1 MNDDEHTPMLAGDN
15 AVARLFE
22 AADYEVSQAV
32 GLEPGSVDWFA
43 TPRKGLVRPR
53 TYFRVWMRCP
63 EGFDAALAEL
73 DEKRRATAA
82 DRALGVV
89 MEGGSLPPGYTA
101 DLRADV
107 CAAISYRRLVLEV
120 SGIADGIREHMK
132 AYEAKGEPGRYLSRR
147 IDDPEMGYPDAVA
160 WLKEWVSSR
169 PTSSTILLSYDDLT
183 GRSAV
188 VEQAI
193 YEIGL
198 RSLREPDDTVL
209 LARYSPTGAAHLA
222 YEHGFA
228 IRVHDDIDELLRGSP
243 PSLVCLERSEVYDYE
258 KRVRNYLPGK
268 CVRVCAPASSD
279 VQRWFS
285 DRLASS
291 ALTARFLAARE
302 RDPEFKDLTD
312 APANVQRLLE
322 SVLICRDVA
331 SSSPAQWIAYV
342 VHDYIVKLL
351 HDAFPDGKALL
362 AQLMPL
368 EEAALTQFSLGWISV
383 GPDRPIASQ
392 RTWGEL
398 REQILAWYKIDS
410 QGRVRMNALIRDHLI
425 ARRVAREILAGNV
438 GSLSRHQFPREYVF
452 LFLSI
457 LSPEAAA
464 RFAEG
469 RGAEVRAEI
478 EAEVER
484 RLQLTLAHQLKRSVG
499 AILMNVQNI
508 RENLGAL
515 DVAKFKY
522 EFRRIDEEIAFQS
535 ALAEQTGRWQEVPND
550 APEGLALHDIVID
563 VVAPL
568 RQRCPDAGCE
578 IAISAALRVRANRA
592 GLREILHCLLEN
604 AFHAVASSPAP
615 RLWIRAILEGDTV
628 RLDIVDN
635 GPGIRAEDRE
645 RIFEPYVTT
654 KKGGDQPLGTGLGLA
669 IARRYAAQLGAY
681 VGLDPEREGTC
692 FFARFVTWRDAS

>member
-1 MNDDEHTPMLAGDN
+1 MNDDEHAPMVAGES

-53 TYFRVWMRCP
+53 TYFRAWTRCP
-63 EGFDAALAEL
+63 EDIDAALAEL
-73 DEKRRATAA
+73 HEKRRATAA

-89 MEGGSLPPGYTA
+89 MEGSPPPGYTA
-101 DLRADV
+101 DLRTDV

-120 SGIADGIREHMK
+120 SGIADSVRERLK
-132 AYEAKGEPGRYLSRR
+132 VSEAKGEPARYLPRR
-147 IDDPEMGYPDAVA
+147 IDSREMGYPDAVA
-160 WLKEWVSSR
+160 WIKEWVSSG
-169 PTSSTILLSYDDLT
+169 PTSAAILIADELDEC
-183 GRSAV
+183 SAV
-188 VEQAI
+188 AGQAI
-193 YEIGL
+193 YEVGA
-198 RSLREPDDTVL
+198 RFLREPDDTVL
-209 LARYSPTGAAHLA
+209 LARYPLKGAARLA

-228 IRVHDDIDELLRGSP
+228 IRVHADIDELRVESR
-243 PSLVCLERSEVYDYE
+243 PSLVCLERSEVVGYE
-258 KRVRNYLPGK
+258 KRARGYLPGK
-268 CVRVCAPASSD
+268 CVKICAPASDD
-279 VQRWFS
+279 VERWFS
-285 DRLASS
+285 DRLASPDL
-291 ALTARFLAARE
+291 AARFLAARE
-302 RDPEFKDLTD
+302 REPAFKDITD
-312 APANVQRLLE
+312 APANVERMLA
-322 SVLICRDVA
+322 SVLLCRDVPA
-331 SSSPAQWIAYV
+331 SGPAQWIAYV
-342 VHDYIVKLL
+342 VHAYIVKVLR
-351 HDAFPDGKALL
+351 DAFPDEEALL
-362 AQLMPL
+362 AQLVLL

-383 GPDRPIASQ
+383 EPARHLDSRQ
-392 RTWGEL
+392 RWAPMCDEILTWY
-398 REQILAWYKIDS
+398 RRDS
-410 QGRVRMNALIRDHLI
+410 QGRVQMNALIRDHLI
-425 ARRVAREILAGNV
+425 ARRLAREIVAGNF

-499 AILMNVQNI
+499 AILMNVRNI
-508 RENLGAL
+508 RETLGTE
-515 DVAKFKY
+515 DVAKLEY
-522 EFRRIDEEIAFQS
+522 EFRRIDEELAFQS

-550 APEGLALHDIVID
+550 PSEGLALHAIVVD

-568 RQRCPDAGCE
+568 QQKYPAVDC
-578 IAISAALRVRANRA
+578 AITVSASFRVRANRV
-592 GLREILHCLLEN
+592 GLREILHCLIEN
-604 AFHAVASSPAP
+604 AFHAVASTPAP
-615 RLWIRAILEGDTV
+615 RVWIRASLEGDTIL
-628 RLDIVDN
+628 LDIVDN
-635 GPGIRAEDRE
+635 GPGVRAEDRE

-669 IARRYAAQLGAY
+669 IARRYAARLGAY

>member
-1 MNDDEHTPMLAGDN
+1 MNDDEHTPMVAGEN

-43 TPRKGLVRPR
+43 TPRKGPVRPR
-53 TYFRVWMRCP
+53 TYFRVWTRCP
-63 EGFDAALAEL
+63 EDVDVALAEL
-73 DEKRRATAA
+73 DDKRRATAA

-89 MEGGSLPPGYTA
+89 MEGSLPPGYTA
-101 DLRADV
+101 DLRADP
-107 CAAISYRRLVLEV
+107 CAVLTYRRLVLEV
-120 SGIADGIREHMK
+120 SGIAGSVGEHVR
-132 AYEAKGEPGRYLSRR
+132 AYGMNGEPARYLPRR
-147 IDDPEMGYPDAVA
+147 IDDRERAHSDAVG
-160 WLKEWVSSR
+160 WIKEWVRSR
-169 PTSSTILLSYDDLT
+169 PTSPIILLSRHAAD
-183 GRSAV
+183 RSAV
-188 VEQAI
+188 VEQVI
-193 YEIGL
+193 YEIGVRFL
-198 RSLREPDDTVL
+198 HEPDDTVL
-209 LARYSPTGAAHLA
+209 LSRKAPVGAASLA
-222 YEHGFA
+222 YAHGFA
-228 IRVHDDIDELLRGSP
+228 VLVHEDIRHLHKHQ
-243 PSLVCLERSEVYDYE
+243 PSLACLDRSAVKDYE
-258 KRVRNYLPGK
+258 KSVRDYLPGEY
-268 CVRVCAPASSD
+268 VTLSTPLSVD
-279 VQRWFS
+279 VERWFEE
-285 DRLASS
+285 RLGSP
-291 ALTARFLAARE
+291 ALNARFLSARE
-302 RDPEFKDLTD
+302 REPEFKRLTD
-312 APANVQRLLE
+312 ASANVQRMLD
-322 SVLICRDVA
+322 SVLDSRGVP
-331 SSSPAQWIAYV
+331 SSGIAQWVAYV
-342 VHDYIVKLL
+342 VHDYISTILRE
-351 HDAFPDGKALL
+351 ALRDETASL
-362 AQLMPL
+362 AQLVLL
-368 EEAALTQFSLGWISV
+368 EEAALTQFSLEWIFIEPGRQLVSHPAW
-383 GPDRPIASQ
+383 GP
-392 RTWGEL
+392 L
-398 REQILAWYKIDS
+398 REQIFTWYEEGS
-410 QGRVRMNALIRDHLI
+410 HGRFQMNTLIRDYFI
-425 ARRVAREILAGNV
+425 ARRLAREILAGNV

-568 RQRCPDAGCE
+568 RQRWPDAGCE

-628 RLDIVDN
+628 RLEIVDN